1 MKKFIVQ
8 TMLVLG
14 FVLSYGLSYAQTPA
28 SCCPQKGTADCPL
41 VKNCPLK
48 GTKDCPYA
56 VTASNVTKNAMV
68 YCLLAGTADC
78 PIEKCPLKGTK
89 DCPLVKNTTK
99 VSYASMKTVAN
110 KSEEDLPPC
119 CRKAITQSN

>member
-14 FVLSYGLSYAQTPA
+14 FVLSYGFSYAQTTA
-28 SCCPQKGTADCPL
+28 SCPKKGTADCPL

-48 GTKDCPYA
+48 GTEDCPYA
-56 VTASNVTKNAMV
+56 VTALNVTKNAMV
-68 YCLLAGTADC
+68 NCLLAGTADC

-99 VSYASMKTVAN
+99 FSYASMKTVVN
-110 KSEEDLPPC
+110 KSEKDLPPC